1 MNIRP
6 SFHCKTFPESQ
17 RDILGM
23 IATDQHL
30 GDVLC
35 AICQML
41 DTQSP
46 ESLCSILLTDA
57 EGKHLFNGAAP
68 GLPAE
73 YTEAIDGM
81 AIGPQEGTCGTAAFR
96 RELVVTEDIAHDPN
110 WERFRSLAL
119 GHNLRSC
126 WSVPL
131 LSHQGTVLGTF
142 ALYQKRTHA
151 PDEAQIQQLVFAAQ
165 LAVIAIRHERDGR
178 RLEESEQHFRSLFTY
193 NPNPVFALDLAGNIQ
208 SVNPAG
214 LKLKPHTA
222 INFIGH
228 HFSQLVLD
236 EDLQRVSQHFCAARA
251 GVPQRFEAQL
261 RDESERLL
269 TMDISN
275 LPIMVNGEIVGVFG
289 IARDISE
296 QKHFE
301 RQLRFNASHDRL
313 TGLLNRVSLE
323 ERLALDCH
331 ISRRHKRCLAV
342 MCIDLDGFKSI
353 NDSIGHYFGDQVLIE
368 VAQRMT
374 QQVRPGD
381 TILRMGGDEFIVLLP
396 DLLRDE
402 DVVPVAERLMAGI
415 ARPYCIQGIDLHVTA
430 SVGITL
436 SDGHIEQPMQ
446 LIQQADMA
454 MYKAKQQGRN
464 NFQWYT
470 SDLNQRVCEHAS
482 LRNDLQKAIETQS
495 FQLHYQPQIDARTG
509 RVVGIEALLRWEH
522 PEKGFISPAVFVP
535 VAEDSGQIIPLSLW
549 VLDTACAQLR
559 LLGEQGIKDI
569 SMAVNISPMHFQRG
583 QFVESI
589 QAVLSKYGLSTGQ
602 LELEITESLL
612 LHNVEQ
618 AIDTLHRLK
627 ALGVRIALDDFGTG
641 FSSLSYLKRLPIDK
655 IKIDRSFIQ
664 EIATDRHDAAIT
676 QGIISMAHHLSLTV
690 VAEGVETTSQVDFLK
705 GSRCDI
711 FQGYYFAK
719 PMPFADLEAFLS
731 HRACR
736 TLTPDPV
743 LSQA

>member
-1 MNIRP
+1 MNTP
-6 SFHCKTFPESQ
+6 CTSYHGVGLPESQ

-23 IATDQHL
+23 IATNQQLDDIL
-30 GDVLC
+30 A
-35 AICQML
+35 AICSML
-41 DTQSP
+41 DAQDPDT
-46 ESLCSILLTDA
+46 LCSILLTDTQ
-57 EGKHLFNGAAP
+57 GKHLLSGAAP
-68 GLPAE
+68 GLPPE
-73 YTEAIDGM
+73 YSQAIHGM
-81 AIGPQEGTCGTAAFR
+81 PIGPQEGTCGTAAFR
-96 RELVVTEDIAHDPN
+96 RELVVTEDIARDPS
-110 WERFRSLAL
+110 WERFRNLAL
-119 GHNLRSC
+119 GYNLRAC
-126 WSVPL
+126 WSLPL
-131 LSHQGTVLGTF
+131 FSHQGRVVGTF
-142 ALYQKRTHA
+142 ALYQNRVNG
-151 PDEAQIQQLVFAAQ
+151 PSEAQIQRLTSAAQ
-165 LAVIAIRHERDGR
+165 LAAIAIRHERDGQC
-178 RLEESEQHFRSLFTY
+178 LEESEQRFRSLFTY

-208 SVNPAG
+208 SVNTAG
-214 LKLKPHTA
+214 LKLKPDTA
-222 INFIGH
+222 SDFIGH
-228 HFSQLVLD
+228 HFSRLVLE
-236 EDLQRVSQHFCAARA
+236 EDLQRVSRHFAAARA
-251 GVPQRFEAQL
+251 GEPQRFEARVL
-261 RDESERLL
+261 DENGKLL

-275 LPIMVNGEIVGVFG
+275 LPIMVNGAIVGVFG
-289 IARDISE
+289 IARDVSE
-296 QKHFE
+296 QKHYE
-301 RQLRFNASHDRL
+301 RQLSFNACHDGL
-313 TGLLNRVSLE
+313 TGLLNRASLE
-323 ERLALDCH
+323 GRLILDCH
-331 ISRRHKRCLAV
+331 ISHRRKRRLAV

-381 TILRMGGDEFIVLLP
+381 TIVRMGGDEFIVLLP

-402 DVVPVAERLMAGI
+402 DVVPVAERLMASI
-415 ARPYCIQGIDLHVTA
+415 ARPYCIQGIDLHVSA
-430 SVGITL
+430 SIGITL

-495 FQLHYQPQIDARTG
+495 LQLHYQPQMDARTG

-535 VAEDSGQIIPLSLW
+535 VAEESGQIIPLSRW
-549 VLDTACAQLR
+549 VLDKACAQLR
-559 LLGEQGIKDI
+559 QLVDQGLGDI
-569 SMAVNISPMHFQRG
+569 VMAVNISPMHFQRG

-589 QAVLSKYGLSTGQ
+589 QAVLSLYGLSPGQ

-655 IKIDRSFIQ
+655 IKVDRSFI
-664 EIATDRHDAAIT
+664 EDIATDHHDAAIT
-676 QGIISMAHHLSLTV
+676 QGIISMAHHLSLSV
-690 VAEGVETTSQVDFLK
+690 VAEGVETASQVNFLK

-719 PMPFADLEAFLS
+719 PMPFAALEMFL
-731 HRACR
+731 ATE
-736 TLTPDPV
+736 TLG
-743 LSQA
+743 A

>member
-1 MNIRP
+1 MNTCRTRMH
-6 SFHCKTFPESQ
+6 SKTLANSQ

-23 IATDQHL
+23 IATDHHL
-30 GDVLC
+30 DEILC
-35 AICQML
+35 AICQMI
-41 DTQSP
+41 DAQAPKNFS
-46 ESLCSILLTDA
+46 SILLADA
-57 EGKHLFNGAAP
+57 DGKRLLSGAAP
-68 GLPAE
+68 SLPAE
-73 YTEAIDGM
+73 YSKAVHGM

-96 RELVVTEDIAHDPN
+96 RELVVTEDIARDPN

-126 WSVPL
+126 WSLPL
-131 LSHQGTVLGTF
+131 LSYQGSVLGTF
-142 ALYQKRTHA
+142 ALYQNRAHA
-151 PDEAQIQQLVFAAQ
+151 PNQAQIEQLACAAQ
-165 LAVIAIRHERDGR
+165 LAVIAIRHERDGQ
-178 RLEESEQHFRSLFTY
+178 RLEESEQRFRSLFTY
-193 NPNPVFALDLAGNIQ
+193 NPNPVFALDLVGNIQ

-222 INFIGH
+222 SNFIGH
-228 HFSQLVLD
+228 HFSHLVLE
-236 EDLQRVSQHFCAARA
+236 EDLQLVSQHFSAARA
-251 GVPQRFEAQL
+251 GAPQRFEARI
-261 RDESERLL
+261 RDDRDNLL

-301 RQLRFNASHDRL
+301 RQLSFNASHDRL
-313 TGLLNRVSLE
+313 TGLLNRASLE
-323 ERLALDCH
+323 DRLALDCH
-331 ISRRHKRCLAV
+331 ISRLHKRRLAV
-342 MCIDLDGFKSI
+342 MCIDLDEFKSI

-381 TILRMGGDEFIVLLP
+381 TIVRMGGDEFIVLLP
-396 DLLRDE
+396 DLLCDG
-402 DVVPVAERLMAGI
+402 DVVPVAERLMASI
-415 ARPYCIQGIDLHVTA
+415 AKPYCVQGMDLHVTA

-482 LRNDLQKAIETQS
+482 LRNDLQKAIETQTL
-495 FQLHYQPQIDARTG
+495 QLHYQPQVDARTG
-509 RVVGIEALLRWEH
+509 RVVGLEALLRWEH

-549 VLDTACAQLR
+549 VLDAACAQLR
-559 LLGEQGIKDI
+559 QLSDQGATSI

-583 QFVESI
+583 HFVQYV
-589 QAVLSKYGLSTGQ
+589 QATLEKHGLRGEQ

-612 LHNVEQ
+612 LNNAEQ
-618 AIDTLHRLK
+618 AIETLHRLK

-655 IKIDRSFIQ
+655 IKIDRSFVQ
-664 EIATDRHDAAIT
+664 EIATDHNDAAIT

-690 VAEGVETTSQVDFLK
+690 VAEGVETVSQMEFLK
-705 GSRCDI
+705 GSRCDV

-719 PMPFADLEAFLS
+719 PMPFVELEAFLG
-731 HRACR
+731 
-736 TLTPDPV
+736 LPTPMPDRQP
-743 LSQA
+743 

>member
-1 MNIRP
+1 MNTRP
-6 SFHCKTFPESQ
+6 DFHSNTLPESH

-23 IATDQHL
+23 IASDQHL
-30 GDVLC
+30 DEILS
-35 AICQML
+35 AICQMQNA
-41 DTQSP
+41 QSP
-46 ESLCSILLTDA
+46 DTFCSILLTDA
-57 EGKHLFNGAAP
+57 EGKHLLSGAAP
-68 GLPAE
+68 GLPAK
-73 YTEAIDGM
+73 YSEAIHGM

-96 RELVVTEDIAHDPN
+96 RELVVTEDIAKDPN

-119 GHNLRSC
+119 GHNLLSC

-131 LSHQGTVLGTF
+131 LSHEGSVLGTF
-142 ALYQKRTHA
+142 ALYQNRIHT
-151 PDEAQIQQLVFAAQ
+151 PDEVQIQQLACAAQ
-165 LAVIAIRHERDGR
+165 LAVIAIRHERDGQ
-178 RLEESEQHFRSLFTY
+178 RLVESEQRFRSLFTY
-193 NPNPVFALDLAGNIQ
+193 NPNPVFALDLLGNIQ

-214 LKLKPHTA
+214 LKLKPQTA
-222 INFIGH
+222 TQFIGH
-228 HFSQLVLD
+228 HFSRLVPK
-236 EDLQRVSQHFCAARA
+236 EDLIRVSQHFSAARA
-251 GVPQRFEAQL
+251 GVPQRFEARL
-261 RDESERLL
+261 RDENENLL

-289 IARDISE
+289 IARDISD

-301 RQLRFNASHDRL
+301 RQLSFNASHDQL

-323 ERLALDCH
+323 DQLILDCH
-331 ISRRHKRCLAV
+331 LSRRRKRLLAV

-368 VAQRMT
+368 VARRMAE
-374 QQVRPGD
+374 QVRPAD
-381 TILRMGGDEFIVLLP
+381 TIVRMGGDEFIVLLP
-396 DLLRDE
+396 NLLRDE
-402 DVVPVAERLMAGI
+402 DVVPVAERLMASI
-415 ARPYCIQGIDLHVTA
+415 ARPYCIQGIDLHVSA

-436 SDGHIEQPMQ
+436 SDGHLEQPMQ

-470 SDLNQRVCEHAS
+470 SDLNQRVCEHAR

-495 FQLHYQPQIDARTG
+495 LQLHYQPQIDARTG

-522 PEKGFISPAVFVP
+522 PEKGFIPPAVFVP

-549 VLDTACAQLR
+549 VLDMACAQLR
-559 LLGEQGIKDI
+559 QLDEQGNTGI

-583 QFVESI
+583 HFVQYV
-589 QAVLSKYGLSTGQ
+589 QATLEKHGLRGEQ

-612 LHNVEQ
+612 LHNAEQ
-618 AIDTLHRLK
+618 AIETLHRLK

-655 IKIDRSFIQ
+655 IKIDRSFIR
-664 EIATDRHDAAIT
+664 EIATDHHDAAIT
-676 QGIISMAHHLSLTV
+676 QGIISMAHHLSLIV
-690 VAEGVETTSQVDFLK
+690 VAEGVETASQMEFLK

-711 FQGYYFAK
+711 FQGYHFAR
-719 PMPFADLEAFLS
+719 PMPFAALEAFLS
-731 HRACR
+731 H
-736 TLTPDPV
+736 PEFHP
-743 LSQA
+743 

>member
-1 MNIRP
+1 MNTRP
-6 SFHCKTFPESQ
+6 DFHSNTFPESQ

-23 IATDQHL
+23 IASDQHL
-30 GDVLC
+30 DEILT
-35 AICQML
+35 AICEMQNA
-41 DTQSP
+41 QSP
-46 ESLCSILLTDA
+46 DTFCSILLTDA
-57 EGKHLFNGAAP
+57 EGKHLLSGAAP
-68 GLPAE
+68 GLPAK
-73 YTEAIDGM
+73 YSEAIHGM
-81 AIGPQEGTCGTAAFR
+81 AIGPREGTCGTAAFR
-96 RELVVTEDIAHDPN
+96 REMVVTEDIAQDPN

-119 GHNLRSC
+119 GHNLHSC

-131 LSHQGTVLGTF
+131 LSHEGSVLGTF
-142 ALYQKRTHA
+142 ALYQNRTHT
-151 PDEAQIQQLVFAAQ
+151 PDELQIQQLACAAQ
-165 LAVIAIRHERDGR
+165 LAVIAIRHERDGQ
-178 RLEESEQHFRSLFTY
+178 RLEESEQRFRSLFTY
-193 NPNPVFALDLAGNIQ
+193 NPNPVFALDLLGNIQ

-214 LKLKPHTA
+214 LKLKPQTA
-222 INFIGH
+222 TQFIGH
-228 HFSQLVLD
+228 HFSRLVPE
-236 EDLQRVSQHFCAARA
+236 EDLMRVSQHFSAARA
-251 GVPQRFEAQL
+251 GAPQRFEARL
-261 RDESERLL
+261 RDENEKLL

-289 IARDISE
+289 IARDISD

-301 RQLRFNASHDRL
+301 RQLSFNASHDQL

-323 ERLALDCH
+323 DQLILDCH
-331 ISRRHKRCLAV
+331 LSRLRKRRLAV

-368 VAQRMT
+368 VARRMAE
-374 QQVRPGD
+374 QVRPAD
-381 TILRMGGDEFIVLLP
+381 TIVRMGGDEFIVLLP

-402 DVVPVAERLMAGI
+402 DVVPVVERLMASI
-415 ARPYCIQGIDLHVTA
+415 ARPYCIQGIDLHVSA

-436 SDGHIEQPMQ
+436 SDGHLEQPMQ

-470 SDLNQRVCEHAS
+470 SDLNQRVCEHAR

-495 FQLHYQPQIDARTG
+495 LQLHYQPQIDARTG

-522 PEKGFISPAVFVP
+522 PEKGFIPPAVFVP

-559 LLGEQGIKDI
+559 QLDDQGITGI

-583 QFVESI
+583 HFVQYV
-589 QAVLSKYGLSTGQ
+589 QATLEKHGLRGEQ

-612 LHNVEQ
+612 LHNAEQ
-618 AIDTLHRLK
+618 AIETLHRLK

-655 IKIDRSFIQ
+655 IKIDRSFIR
-664 EIATDRHDAAIT
+664 EIVTDHHDAAIT
-676 QGIISMAHHLSLTV
+676 QGIISMAHHLSLIV
-690 VAEGVETTSQVDFLK
+690 VAEGVETASQMEFLK

-711 FQGYYFAK
+711 FQGYHFAR
-719 PMPFADLEAFLS
+719 PMPFAALEAFLGHPEF
-731 HRACR
+731 HR
-736 TLTPDPV
+736 
-743 LSQA
+743 

>member
-1 MNIRP
+1 
-6 SFHCKTFPESQ
+6 
-17 RDILGM
+17 M
-23 IATDQHL
+23 IATDHHL
-30 GDVLC
+30 GDILI

-41 DTQSP
+41 DAEAP
-46 ESLCSILLTDA
+46 ETFCSILLTDA
-57 EGKHLFNGAAP
+57 EGRHLLSGAAP
-68 GLPAE
+68 SLPAE
-73 YTEAIDGM
+73 YSEAIHGM

-96 RELVVTEDIAHDPN
+96 RELVVTEDIARDPS

-131 LSHQGTVLGTF
+131 LSPQGKVLGTF
-142 ALYQKRTHA
+142 ALYQNRVHA
-151 PDEAQIQQLVFAAQ
+151 PDEAQIQRLASAAQ
-165 LAVIAIRHERDGR
+165 LAVIAIRHERDR
-178 RLEESEQHFRSLFTY
+178 QRLEESEQRFRSLFTY

-208 SVNPAG
+208 SVNAAG

-222 INFIGH
+222 TDFIGY
-228 HFSQLVLD
+228 HFSHLVLE
-236 EDLQRVSQHFCAARA
+236 EDLQRVSQHFSAARA
-251 GVPQRFEAQL
+251 GAPQRFEARVL
-261 RDESERLL
+261 DESEKLL

-275 LPIMVNGEIVGVFG
+275 LPIMVSGGIVGVLG

-296 QKHFE
+296 QKHYE
-301 RQLRFNASHDRL
+301 RQLSFNASHDRL

-323 ERLALDCH
+323 DRLIQDCH
-331 ISRRHKRCLAV
+331 ISRRRKRRLAV

-353 NDSIGHYFGDQVLIE
+353 NNSIGHYFGDLVLIE

-381 TILRMGGDEFIVLLP
+381 TIVRMGGDELIVLLP

-402 DVVPVAERLMAGI
+402 DVVAVAERLMASI
-415 ARPYCIQGIDLHVTA
+415 SRPYCIQGMDLHVSA

-464 NFQWYT
+464 NFQWYA
-470 SDLNQRVCEHAS
+470 SDLNQHVCEHVS
-482 LRNDLQKAIETQS
+482 LRNDLQKAIETRS
-495 FQLHYQPQIDARTG
+495 FKLHYQPQIDACTG

-535 VAEDSGQIIPLSLW
+535 VAEDSGQIISLSLW

-559 LLGEQGIKDI
+559 QLGEQGITGV

-583 QFVESI
+583 QFVECI
-589 QAVLSKYGLSTGQ
+589 QAVLSKHGLSAWQ
-602 LELEITESLL
+602 LELEITESIL
-612 LHNVEQ
+612 LHNAEQ

-627 ALGVRIALDDFGTG
+627 ALGVCIALDDFGTG

-664 EIATDRHDAAIT
+664 EIATNHHDAAIT

-690 VAEGVETTSQVDFLK
+690 VAEGVETAAQVEFLK

-719 PMPFADLEAFLS
+719 PMPFAEIEAFLS
-731 HRACR
+731 HSGVPSRIGNSVGAQ
-736 TLTPDPV
+736 
-743 LSQA
+743 S

>member
-1 MNIRP
+1 MNPRP
-6 SFHCKTFPESQ
+6 SFQSKTFHQSQ

-41 DTQSP
+41 DTQTP
-46 ESLCSILLTDA
+46 ETYCSILLADA
-57 EGKHLFNGAAP
+57 EGKHLLNGAAP
-68 GLPAE
+68 GLPTE
-73 YTEAIDGM
+73 YSEAIDGM

-96 RELVVTEDIAHDPN
+96 RELVITEDIARDPN
-110 WERFRSLAL
+110 WDRFRSLAL
-119 GHNLRSC
+119 GHNLHSC

-142 ALYQKRTHA
+142 ALYQKSIHA

-178 RLEESEQHFRSLFTY
+178 RLEESEQRFRSLFTY
-193 NPNPVFALDLAGNIQ
+193 NPNPVFALDLAGNVQ

-222 INFIGH
+222 VNFIGH
-228 HFSQLVLD
+228 HFSHLVLD

-251 GVPQRFEAQL
+251 GAPQRFEAQL
-261 RDESERLL
+261 RDESEQLL

-289 IARDISE
+289 IARDISA

-301 RQLRFNASHDRL
+301 RELSFNASHDRL

-323 ERLALDCH
+323 ERLVLDCH
-331 ISRRHKRCLAV
+331 ISRRRNRRLAV

-353 NDSIGHYFGDQVLIE
+353 NDSIGHFFGDQVLIE

-381 TILRMGGDEFIVLLP
+381 TIVRMGGDEFIVLLP

-402 DVVPVAERLMAGI
+402 DVVPVAERLMASI
-415 ARPYCIQGIDLHVTA
+415 ARPYCIQGIDLHVSA

-436 SDGHIEQPMQ
+436 SDGYIEQPMQ

-454 MYKAKQQGRN
+454 MYKAKQEGRN

-470 SDLNQRVCEHAS
+470 SELNQRVCEHAS

-509 RVVGIEALLRWEH
+509 QVVGIEALLRWEH

-559 LLGEQGIKDI
+559 QLSEQGITGL
-569 SMAVNISPMHFQRG
+569 SMAVNISPIHFQRG
-583 QFVESI
+583 QFVECI
-589 QAVLSKYGLSTGQ
+589 QAVLNRYELSAGQ

-618 AIDTLHRLK
+618 AIDTLHQLK

-641 FSSLSYLKRLPIDK
+641 YSSLSYLKRLPIDK
-655 IKIDRSFIQ
+655 IKVDRSFIRD
-664 EIATDRHDAAIT
+664 IATDHHDAAIT
-676 QGIISMAHHLSLTV
+676 QGIISMAHHLSLSV
-690 VAEGVETTSQVDFLK
+690 VAEGVETKSQIDFLK

-719 PMPFADLEAFLS
+719 PMPCVDLEAFLS
-731 HRACR
+731 LRASRSLKPGLVC
-736 TLTPDPV
+736 PQV
-743 LSQA
+743 